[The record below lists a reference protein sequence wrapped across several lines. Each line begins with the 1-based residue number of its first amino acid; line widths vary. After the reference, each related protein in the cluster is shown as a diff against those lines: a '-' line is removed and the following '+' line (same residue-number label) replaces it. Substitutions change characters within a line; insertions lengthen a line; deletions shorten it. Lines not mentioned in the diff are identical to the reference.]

1 MAPTTVNA
9 GVYTA
14 VVPTPLAR
22 VLSVAVVWIIAAVL
36 LFWGRLPGP
45 RRRALALVTSAAG
58 LLFLILAVTSEG
70 LRESPTMSAFLLGT
84 PYVTQSAA
92 ASASLPYYVLSGV
105 CLLLGTL
112 GLAVRDEVAS
122 RWGQHWLATA
132 IGLTLAV
139 TVLRFVL
146 EKVAAPPL
154 WTYAVGIVWLGPLVG
169 AYFALHV
176 RTEGRG
182 LKELLRALAIYA
194 VAVRAFV
201 AVVAFAV
208 STLHFGSHYDVTPL
222 TKVRSPFAQQIYQ
235 FAPGSWNQVIYVGV
249 LPQLVFWPIF
259 TLLTGLL
266 GAGVVLVLTGLP
278 STRPAEVSVATQ
290 SPAQRPQA

>member
-70 LRESPTMSAFLLGT
+70 LRESPTLSAFLLGT

-92 ASASLPYYVLSGV
+92 ASASLQYYVLTGV

-122 RWGQHWLATA
+122 RWGQRWLATA

-176 RTEGRG
+176 RAEGRG
-182 LKELLRALAIYA
+182 LMELLRALVIYA
-194 VAVRAFV
+194 IAVRAFV
-201 AVVAFAV
+201 AAVAFAV

-222 TKVRSPFAQQIYQ
+222 TKVRFPYGQQLYQ
-235 FAPGSWNQVIYVGV
+235 FAPGSWSQVIYVGV
-249 LPQLVFWPIF
+249 LPQLLFWPIF

-266 GAGVVLVLTGLP
+266 GAGVVLLLTSRLP
-278 STRPAEVSVATQ
+278 SPRPADAVVAQ
-290 SPAQRPQA
+290 GSPERPHA